1 MRSRSL
7 RITVPKRIA
16 AFRKRST
23 QKVMIVISILSSYS
37 TTASGQMQDESA
49 PVSLSLFFV
58 VLLIRK
64 DFS

>member
-1 MRSRSL
+1 MK
-7 RITVPKRIA
+7 KRIV
-16 AFRKRST
+16 FL
-23 QKVMIVISILSSYS
+23 MI
-37 TTASGQMQDESA
+37 TGQMQDESA

>member
-1 MRSRSL
+1 MSWVFVQTNYFL
-7 RITVPKRIA
+7 IG
-16 AFRKRST
+16 
-23 QKVMIVISILSSYS
+23 ILSHFSHKNYLHALG
-37 TTASGQMQDESA
+37 TFNICGQMQDESA